1 MKEIRHLRWIALIA
15 LLAIAELQYVWLA
28 NSYRLARESLR
39 MKADEVFRDASLE
52 EAFHRMSVYKER
64 KFGKDTTLSMKFE
77 VDTATS
83 VFRNMPNRWLMSSIH
98 TGLQDYIYTEI
109 HQDVSLPVL
118 DSIYAHMLDSAGIR
132 AEVASCI
139 TDSTGRVLRSSVGKE
154 LHREGI
160 LKTDSLMLDFD
171 EARFVQG
178 IITNPYWVIARR
190 MTLVLIATVL
200 IIAVAVVCVVWQVR
214 IILRQDKVAKLRE
227 DFSYAMIHDMKTP
240 LSSIVMGTR
249 ILETGRLDSQPEK
262 RAQYFRILRE
272 EGEHLISLTNKV
284 LTLAKLENNQLKLT
298 RTECALRPMLEDLA
312 EKYRAKSEKPISFV
326 WHLDAETVYADEEFL
341 REALSNLIDNAVK
354 YSSKEVTIA
363 FASQKHPDGSVSVS
377 VRDDG
382 WGIPLKDQA
391 KIFEKYERASAAS
404 RSRKGGP
411 SGFGLGLNYVLRIVE
426 AHGGTVKLESI
437 EGEYSEFTLVFPKG
451 TTDYTD

>member
-1 MKEIRHLRWIALIA
+1 MRFNNQSDERDKTLALDSPHRPAGDSGAAIRVAGEQLPAG
-15 LLAIAELQYVWLA
+15 EG
-28 NSYRLARESLR
+28 
-39 MKADEVFRDASLE
+39 KPADEGGRGVPRCFDGRDVPPDVGIQGAE
-52 EAFHRMSVYKER
+52 VRKER
-64 KFGKDTTLSMKFE
+64 HCAGDKIRSRYGEF
-77 VDTATS
+77 S
-83 VFRNMPNRWLMSSIH
+83 VSEYAEQLADVEHPYRH
-98 TGLQDYIYTEI
+98 AGL
-109 HQDVSLPVL
+109 HLHGSASGRVAPVL
-118 DSIYAHMLDSAGIR
+118 DSIYAHMLDSVGIR

-154 LHREGI
+154 LRRKGI

-284 LTLAKLENNQLKLT
+284 LTLAKLEHRQLRLDK
-298 RTECALRPMLEDLA
+298 TECLLRPMLEDLA
-312 EKYRAKSEKPISFV
+312 AKYQAKAEKPIRYV
-326 WHLDAETVYADEEFL
+326 WKLDAPAVYARRGVPARGAEQPDRQC
-341 REALSNLIDNAVK
+341 RE
-354 YSSKEVTIA
+354 
-363 FASQKHPDGSVSVS
+363 
-377 VRDDG
+377 
-382 WGIPLKDQA
+382 
-391 KIFEKYERASAAS
+391 IF
-404 RSRKGGP
+404 GQ
-411 SGFGLGLNYVLRIVE
+411 
-426 AHGGTVKLESI
+426 
-437 EGEYSEFTLVFPKG
+437 
-451 TTDYTD
+451 

>member
-1 MKEIRHLRWIALIA
+1 M
-15 LLAIAELQYVWLA
+15 
-28 NSYRLARESLR
+28 
-39 MKADEVFRDASLE
+39 
-52 EAFHRMSVYKER
+52 
-64 KFGKDTTLSMKFE
+64 
-77 VDTATS
+77 
-83 VFRNMPNRWLMSSIH
+83 
-98 TGLQDYIYTEI
+98 
-109 HQDVSLPVL
+109 L

-284 LTLAKLENNQLKLT
+284 LTLAKLEHRQLRLDK
-298 RTECALRPMLEDLA
+298 TEWP
-312 EKYRAKSEKPISFV
+312 
-326 WHLDAETVYADEEFL
+326 
-341 REALSNLIDNAVK
+341 
-354 YSSKEVTIA
+354 
-363 FASQKHPDGSVSVS
+363 
-377 VRDDG
+377 
-382 WGIPLKDQA
+382 
-391 KIFEKYERASAAS
+391 AAS
-404 RSRKGGP
+404 DAGGP
-411 SGFGLGLNYVLRIVE
+411 CRKVSGEGGEADTLRVE
-426 AHGGTVKLESI
+426 AGRAGGVCRRGVSAR
-437 EGEYSEFTLVFPKG
+437 G
-451 TTDYTD
+451 TEQPDRQCREIFGQ